1 MVRLS
6 TSISIAKSIV
16 VLTLVG
22 ATFFFASCKG
32 DSEAIVY
39 LSDIKKTP
47 GVTAY
52 NSEVIYT
59 EEGKVALKVLTPET
73 VYYQF
78 ADEPHT
84 VFPKGITVYTYDNEL
99 KQESSL
105 TANYAIY
112 YEKKMLWQ
120 AKNNVVAKNR
130 KGEQLY
136 TEELYW
142 DQNKHI
148 IYTNVNVK
156 INSVN
161 GIIYGKGLIADETF
175 DIWEVKEPYD
185 GEFEVDR

>member
-1 MVRLS
+1 MIRLN
-6 TSISIAKSIV
+6 KKVFKNIV

-22 ATFFFASCKG
+22 ATSLFFVSCNG
-32 DSEAIVY
+32 DPEAIVY
-39 LSDIKKTP
+39 LSDIKTTP

-52 NSEVIYT
+52 NSEVVYT
-59 EEGKVALKVLTPET
+59 EGGKVVLKVIAPET

-78 ADEPHT
+78 ADEPYT
-84 VFPKGITVYTYDNEL
+84 EFPKGITVYTYDNEL

-112 YEKKMLWQ
+112 YEKKLLWQ

-142 DQNKHI
+142 DQNKRI

-156 INSVN
+156 INSVS
-161 GIIYGKGLIADETF
+161 GIIYGKGMIADENF
-175 DIWEVKEPYD
+175 DNWEVKEPYD
-185 GEFEVDR
+185 GEFEVDQ